1 MQYLLIEFLSNN
13 AQGYQEVCRGNVIR
27 YTDLD
32 GNTVDE
38 VKCRV
43 ILADPIPPSWALP
56 DPQLPDVKQPVP
68 SVVSMR
74 QAQLALLQA
83 GLLNSIQSIID
94 SMPEPGRSIAN
105 IEWNKS
111 SEVHRYEG
119 FALTM
124 ASLLNLTE
132 DQLDDLFILAGTL

>member
-1 MQYLLIEFLSNN
+1 MQYILIEFLNSGT
-13 AQGYQEVCRGNVIR
+13 QGYQEVCRGNVVR

-38 VKCRV
+38 VKCKV
-43 ILADPIPPSWALP
+43 VLANPAQPSWALP
-56 DPQLPDVKQPVP
+56 DSPVPIIKPPVP

-83 GLLNSIQSIID
+83 GLLHSIQPIID
-94 SMPEPGRSIAN
+94 SMSEPGKSIAS